1 MRFFKPGVGQALRRL
16 KTWTVHKIVL
26 HADYVDYLVEEA
38 ARVPRYVV
46 RDRNDPLTEFH
57 DFDFRERFRMS
68 KHSFAGLMAVL
79 NLPENPDRRGGP
91 ISPALS
97 VLIPL
102 RFFACGTF
110 H

>member
-1 MRFFKPGVGQALRRL
+1 MLIML
-16 KTWTVHKIVL
+16 T
-26 HADYVDYLVEEA
+26 DYLVEEA

-57 DFDFRERFRMS
+57 DFDFREEFRRS

-97 VLIPL
+97 VMFDL
-102 RFFACGTF
+102 RFLAGGTF
-110 H
+110 HRETGVYESQSMITDTLNVY